1 MTAMRMSRE
10 GALELI
16 GHEAVVLSRYRD
28 SKGIW
33 TIGVGHTAEA
43 GSPDPEAYEG
53 EMPLAEAIELFRR
66 DLLRYEDEV
75 NGAIKA
81 PLSQTEFDA
90 LVSFHFN
97 TGGIRQAALTAS
109 INRGDKATAAEQFM
123 SWRRPAEIVGRRR
136 KEQKLFR
143 EGVYSNGGRAQLIP
157 AAPDGR
163 VLWSRARTVSL
174 DI

>member
-1 MTAMRMSRE
+1 MRMSRE

-43 GSPDPEAYEG
+43 GAPDPESFDG
-53 EMPLAEAIELFRR
+53 EMQLPEAIDLFRR
-66 DLLRYEDEV
+66 DLRRYEDEV
-75 NGAIKA
+75 NAALSA
-81 PLSQTEFDA
+81 PVSQTEFDA

-97 TGGIRQAALTAS
+97 TGAIAKAALTAS
-109 INRGDKATAAEQFM
+109 SNRGDKALAAEQFM
-123 SWRRPAEIVGRRR
+123 SWRRPPEIVGRRR
-136 KEQKLFR
+136 KEQALFR
-143 EGVYSNGGRAQLIP
+143 DGVYSNGGKAQLIP
-157 AAPDGR
+157 ATSDGH
-163 VLWSRARTVSL
+163 VQWGRARTVSL